1 MSIPAAWREFSTA
14 PPNLKLASPMHQ
26 VLRKQ
31 QLLLP
36 RYVAASSWRLACY
49 FLPGSQWLR
58 RPTAASDWLSLAPI

>member
-49 FLPGSQWLR
+49 FLPGSQWL
-58 RPTAASDWLSLAPI
+58 